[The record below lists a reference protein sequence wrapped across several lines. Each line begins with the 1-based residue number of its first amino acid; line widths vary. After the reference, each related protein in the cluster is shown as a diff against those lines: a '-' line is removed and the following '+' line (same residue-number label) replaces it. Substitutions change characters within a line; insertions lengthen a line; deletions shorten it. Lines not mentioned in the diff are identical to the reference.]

1 MTFVFELNAQV
12 WKLRNLFVFNSHFKL
27 ENLKTWKLGQKMYSF
42 NSFYATFVGSKI
54 TVLLLI
60 WFLNKQAQ
68 LIERTKKFKRWKC
81 KKPESSKLT
90 WDTSGYLCTSI
101 TMKLLNMSFIICWE
115 NWQVCVPLA
124 MCTFENLHVTH
135 RSHTELNW
143 HAHVIELTI
152 PEKKLFCNW
161 HSKLDEG
168 NFLQPIWTC
177 ASVTR

>member
-115 NWQVCVPLA
+115 NWQVFVFLWLCALLKTSTSLTVHKP
-124 MCTFENLHVTH
+124 
-135 RSHTELNW
+135 NW
-143 HAHVIELTI
+143 TDMLM
-152 PEKKLFCNW
+152 
-161 HSKLDEG
+161 S
-168 NFLQPIWTC
+168 
-177 ASVTR
+177 